1 MTPNMQKKYL
11 ESKGAICPFCNSN
24 DVEAFGFEV
33 EENGT
38 ASQAVHC
45 NGCDRSWD
53 DLYTLTGAEEIL

>member
-11 ESKGAICPFCNSN
+11 KDKGAICPFCGSHEI
-24 DVEAFGFEV
+24 EASSFEV

-38 ASQAVHC
+38 ASQRVYC